1 MGTVRSAPRTMSKGF
16 FRTLSH
22 RARLLLPILFL
33 VLFIAPQS
41 ASAQTSLT
49 VGYDQFKCLFEKTN
63 SNGACNPNPSATDIK
78 TGAASGVVYGKTN
91 DFTTVGI
98 KTITMQ
104 IGLWLDIEKEKSEN
118 KYFFSRVADKRSN
131 SFFLRLKY
139 VEPTTGFPFYKFI
152 PISYQE
158 DNVAFS
164 GNILNP
170 VGQIETVNIPT
181 SSGNPSQVKV
191 AFYKI
196 GTNGYE
202 VVKQQVVNVFVDPGN
217 GAVVP
222 FGSTISA
229 DLWYCGGQKKGSSET
244 DGRYAPREEGR
255 VEYFT
260 NSTSYTDIN
269 GLQTNGVNY
278 GQTMCDGTAA
288 YKIGSTTEFKL
299 PVDAAAAEVDSQ
311 QELNSGIVASEY
323 IGSILPLC
331 SITPFGN
338 GSVMGCVAQ
347 ILYGGVFRPVA
358 FFAQLMGQLF
368 DFFLGYSLSDESYR
382 HEFVQTGWRLV
393 RDISNIFFI
402 IIMIYSGLM
411 AVFNTSSVSYKKVIP
426 TLIINALIINFS
438 LFATRIII
446 DMSNITARIF
456 YNQMVVKIDG
466 EEQKA
471 ENSTTG
477 YKPISEA
484 IVSSFNPQNIL
495 KNSVLQGEGSAEG
508 EVSTESESADF
519 NAQSSSITSGGTG
532 FKRYQKEYASYFA
545 LVTLVSI
552 AIMFAVAMMFWKTAF
567 MFVGRV
573 VGLYV
578 AMIFSPFAFL
588 SRGGVPLVSKL
599 PSLNYSA
606 WWNDL
611 VNYSLLAPVFVF
623 FLYIINA
630 FLNVE
635 FFTKVGLDQNGQGF
649 FGSVMYVVIPM
660 LIIYGLISQGVAVAK
675 KFAGKYGEMAQ
686 KVFTSTAG
694 AGLGI
699 ASGGL
704 AIAGS
709 RVIGGAASK
718 LNQSRFGVGIR
729 NLAASSGMS
738 GRIGKM
744 FQRGMDAAQTGSYDM
759 RQTTAGRVVL
769 KEMGTN
775 ADAKGL
781 NLLSGIGLGLGTDQ
795 RKGGFDADV
804 KRRQDD
810 QEKKQKLLEEKMS
823 DDQIKGYNQ
832 KQQDKRADR
841 IEALIEKAM
850 IATHGKTNVADWK
863 KNNTQKYNTEKA
875 NATQSPAVQAEIAK
889 VPPAKEM
896 RSAAEMNKDRRKQF
910 ADNLKKPGAVDK
922 LLSNVPIVG
931 AVYGTNVRMTA
942 DKKAAKKIEESS
954 KVEKELAEI
963 ESTLKKGFQD
973 LIALDLFQTSPS
985 FTANLSDSERQDIVK
1000 FGTIQTGPNKGKG
1013 MYDILTDTEKARID
1027 ADVKDKKEAM
1037 SRGTDD
1043 EKKKAKEEYEE
1054 YEDLIKARESNKFDL
1069 KDLRGKLKSAKDAWI
1084 QNPTDQAAKD
1094 AFREKLKEVKIAE
1107 KHQDKWRDL
1116 NNYIKTRR
1124 DKLKGED
1131 KK

>member
-1 MGTVRSAPRTMSKGF
+1 MI
-16 FRTLSH
+16 
-22 RARLLLPILFL
+22 RATKVFLPVLLFALFLLPTI
-33 VLFIAPQS
+33 VK
-41 ASAQTSLT
+41 AQSLT
-49 VGYDQFKCLFEKTN
+49 VGYDQFICLFEKVTA
-63 SNGACNPNPSATDIK
+63 NGKCSSPQPSPTDIK
-78 TGAASGVVYGKTN
+78 NGAASGVLYGKT
-91 DFTTVGI
+91 DLFTPQGATGFTGI
-98 KTITMQ
+98 TALTMQ
-104 IGLWLDIEKEKSEN
+104 VGLWAEEKNEDKETR
-118 KYFFSRVADKRSN
+118 YYYSRIADARAS
-131 SFFLRLKY
+131 SFFVRLTY
-139 VEPTTGFPFYKFI
+139 TPTTSTTPKYLFI
-152 PISYQE
+152 DIPYVKTDYSRPAADILKVTPKMSSIIIPR
-158 DNVAFS
+158 AGGG
-164 GNILNP
+164 GNDQLGI
-170 VGQIETVNIPT
+170 
-181 SSGNPSQVKV
+181 
-191 AFYKI
+191 AFYKD
-196 GTNGYE
+196 GPSGKE
-202 VVKQQVVNVFVDPGN
+202 FVKQQVALVQSPIYT
-217 GAVVP
+217 GADIIPYGTNMV
-222 FGSTISA
+222 A
-229 DLWYCGGQKKGSSET
+229 DFWYCGGKKQGSAT
-244 DGRYAPREEGR
+244 VDGRYAPREVGR
-255 VEYFT
+255 IEYFT
-260 NSTSYTDIN
+260 TDGKYTDIN
-269 GLQTNGVNY
+269 GSQTISETYATEKCG
-278 GQTMCDGTAA
+278 GDAA
-288 YKIGSTTEFKL
+288 YKIGTSFPFTL
-299 PVDAAAAEVDSQ
+299 PVDATDAQVESVQ
-311 QELNSGIVASEY
+311 QLDSGITSSTY
-323 IGSILPLC
+323 LGSVLPLC
-331 SITPFGN
+331 SIDPLTD

-347 ILYGGVFRPVA
+347 ILYHGVFRPVA

-382 HEFVQTGWRLV
+382 HDFVQTGWQLV

-438 LFATRIII
+438 LFATRIVI

-466 EEQKA
+466 EEQKV
-471 ENSTTG
+471 ESSSTG

-484 IVSSFNPQNIL
+484 IVSSFNPQKIFEG
-495 KNSVLQGEGSAEG
+495 SVLQSEDSG
-508 EVSTESESADF
+508 VKNESLDSGGSADF
-519 NAQSSSITSGGTG
+519 NSQSSDGTTG
-532 FKRYQKEYASYFA
+532 AKFQRFSREYAGYFA
-545 LVTLVSI
+545 LVTLVAI
-552 AIMFAVAMMFWKTAF
+552 AITFSVAMMFWKTAF

-599 PSLNYSA
+599 PALNYGA
-606 WWNDL
+606 WWKDL
-611 VNYSLLAPVFVF
+611 WQYALLAPIFVF

-635 FFTKVGLDQNGQGF
+635 FFTKVGLEQNGQGF

-660 LIIYGLISQGVAVAK
+660 LIIYGLVTRGVKIAEG
-675 KFAGKYGEMAQ
+675 FAGDFGKMAQ
-686 KVFTSTAG
+686 KLFTTTAG

-699 ASGGL
+699 VSGGL
-704 AIAGS
+704 AMAGS
-709 RVIGGAASK
+709 RVIGGAASR
-718 LNQSRFGVGIR
+718 LNSSRVGTWIR
-729 NLAASSGMS
+729 NQAPTSGLARKIQAGLDATSGMS
-738 GRIGKM
+738 FDVRKTI
-744 FQRGMDAAQTGSYDM
+744 
-759 RQTTAGRVVL
+759 AGRTVL

-841 IEALIEKAM
+841 IESLIEKAM

-863 KNNTQKYNTEKA
+863 KNNKVKYDTEKA
-875 NATQSPAVQAEIAK
+875 ATTKSPAVQAEIAK
-889 VPPAKEM
+889 IPPAKEM

-910 ADNLKKPGAVDK
+910 ADNLKKPGLDGILGK
-922 LLSNVPIVG
+922 VPVLG
-931 AVYGTNVRMTA
+931 AVLGTTIGAALGANTRKTA

-963 ESTLKKGFQD
+963 EATLKKGFQD

-985 FTANLSDSERQDIVK
+985 FSANLSDSERQDIVK

-1013 MYDILTDTEKARID
+1013 MYDILTDAEKARID

-1037 SRGTDD
+1037 NRGTDD

-1069 KDLRGKLKSAKDAWI
+1069 KDLRGKLKSAKDTWI